1 MSVLSYF
8 GRIPDF
14 PLNYSLYNTKIVHN
28 LLSSHLKQKQHDMK
42 IINLSENNSI
52 LNSFIA
58 EIRDVN
64 IQNDSMRFRRNIER
78 IGEIMAYE
86 ISKELSYENVTIQ
99 TPNSEAVQSLP
110 TDNVVLGTILR
121 AGLPLHT
128 GFHNYF
134 DRAGNAF
141 VSAYRK
147 YTSENEFDV
156 IVEYLASPNLDGKTL
171 ILVDPM
177 LATGISADLS
187 YRALL
192 TKGTPAKMIF
202 ASVIAS
208 QQAVDYA
215 ISHFPEDTIL
225 YCAAIDP
232 ILNEH
237 AYIVP
242 GLGDAG
248 DLCFGVKE

>member
-1 MSVLSYF
+1 M
-8 GRIPDF
+8 
-14 PLNYSLYNTKIVHN
+14 KIV
-28 LLSSHLKQKQHDMK
+28 
-42 IINLSENNSI
+42 NLSEENSI
-52 LNSFIA
+52 LRQFIS
-58 EIRDVN
+58 EIRDIA
-64 IQNDSMRFRRNIER
+64 IQKDQMRFRRNIER

-86 ISKELSYENVTIQ
+86 ISKELDYAPVRLM
-99 TPNSEAVQSLP
+99 TPNSEAVESLP
-110 TDNVVLGTILR
+110 QDDVVLGTILR

-134 DRAGNAF
+134 DHADNAF

-156 IVEYLASPNLDGKTL
+156 IVEYLASPRLDGKTL

-192 TKGTPAKMIF
+192 TKGKPAKTIF

-208 QQAVDYA
+208 QQAVDYFIA
-215 ISHFPEDTIL
+215 HFPEDSIL

-248 DLCFGVKE
+248 DLCFGEKE

>member
-1 MSVLSYF
+1 M
-8 GRIPDF
+8 
-14 PLNYSLYNTKIVHN
+14 KIV
-28 LLSSHLKQKQHDMK
+28 
-42 IINLSENNSI
+42 NLSEENSI
-52 LNSFIA
+52 LNSFLR
-58 EIRDVN
+58 EIRDVE

-86 ISKELSYENVTIQ
+86 ISKELDYKTVTIQ
-99 TPNSEAVQSLP
+99 TPNSEAAQSLP
-110 TDNVVLGTILR
+110 AEDIVLGTILR

-134 DRAGNAF
+134 DRAENAF
-141 VSAYRK
+141 VSAFRK
-147 YTSENEFDV
+147 YTNENEFDV
-156 IVEYLASPNLDGKTL
+156 IVEYLASPRLDDKTL

-187 YRALL
+187 YRAMLS
-192 TKGTPAKMIF
+192 KGTPAKTIL
-202 ASVIAS
+202 ACVIAS
-208 QQAVDYA
+208 QQAVDYV
-215 ISHFPEDTIL
+215 IQHFPEETIL

-248 DLCFGVKE
+248 DLCFGEKE